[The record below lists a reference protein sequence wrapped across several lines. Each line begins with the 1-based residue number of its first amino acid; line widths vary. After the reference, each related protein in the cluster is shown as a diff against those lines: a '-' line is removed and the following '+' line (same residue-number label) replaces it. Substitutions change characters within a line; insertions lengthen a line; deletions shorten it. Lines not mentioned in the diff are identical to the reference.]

1 MRRRFFNLIRPY
13 RNLLQPEFTQFHSE
27 FTEFHSKIKW
37 ICLDLNKFN
46 ATPNLLDSINQ
57 WRAGNLLHRNLLFI
71 SPGQINQLP
80 KRNSMKSS
88 SPDIFFLIPVF
99 FQLSRKIQ
107 FKEDFSM
114 DYPSDIFFLFGGAK
128 SMRRRFQC
136 EEDFSIWFG
145 PAGIFFNQNRRNS
158 LGIYRNL
165 LENPVELCNFEQI

>member
-1 MRRRFFNLIRPY
+1 MHGTYLPARNNQKSFLFPEVFSMEQKDLMQKRFSNALSIRYLFFIRGRQINAEKISMRRRFSNLIRPY
-13 RNLLQPEFTQFHSE
+13 RNLLQPEFTQFHLE

-88 SPDIFFLIPVF
+88 SP
-99 FQLSRKIQ
+99 
-107 FKEDFSM
+107 E
-114 DYPSDIFFLFGGAK
+114 IFFLFRPA
-128 SMRRRFQC
+128 
-136 EEDFSIWFG
+136 ESI
-145 PAGIFFNQNRRNS
+145 NQFR
-158 LGIYRNL
+158 I
-165 LENPVELCNFEQI
+165 I